1 MGAPAASGAAF
12 SVLEDRGRMATP
24 CGYCNSAAGDT
35 SVCHG
40 VWARRLSVEDYQALL
55 DRGWRRS
62 GHFLYTMDPETCCP
76 AYAVRLKAS
85 DFTPSREHR
94 RMQRRLA
101 AYCAGR
107 VELCGGGAAVDEG
120 QTTPQEEAAPCGGT
134 AVSEAPVT
142 PQQLAPPRAVDTAA
156 LHTALVAA
164 VSHCMA
170 TGLLPQVRVL
180 VALCCVGVA
189 RADSCCRD
197 WSCLRYG

>member
-40 VWARRLSVEDYQALL
+40 VWARRLAVVDYQALL

-62 GHFLYTMDPETCCP
+62 GNFLYTTDNPATCCP
-76 AYAVRLKAS
+76 AYAVRLKAA
-85 DFTPSREHR
+85 DFIPSREHR

-101 AYCAGR
+101 AYCAGK
-107 VELCGGGAAVDEG
+107 VELCGGGAAVEEG
-120 QTTPQEEAAPCGGT
+120 QTTPQEEAAPRGGK

-142 PQQLAPPRAVDTAA
+142 PHQRAPQRAVDTAV

-164 VSHCMA
+164 VSRCMA

-180 VALCCVGVA
+180 VIALL
-189 RADSCCRD
+189 CRP
-197 WSCLRYG
+197 